1 MYNLQYLFCV
11 FRYVFTVSTNILM
24 FVIAWSVFRGVRN
37 NGNMGSL
44 IGPNDSEKFQV
55 SFKILYRRSTIPIW
69 LVIYYNSI

>member
-1 MYNLQYLFCV
+1 MKLFCV

-24 FVIAWSVFRGVRN
+24 FVIAWLVFRGIRN

-55 SFKILYRRSTIPIW
+55 SFKI
-69 LVIYYNSI
+69 